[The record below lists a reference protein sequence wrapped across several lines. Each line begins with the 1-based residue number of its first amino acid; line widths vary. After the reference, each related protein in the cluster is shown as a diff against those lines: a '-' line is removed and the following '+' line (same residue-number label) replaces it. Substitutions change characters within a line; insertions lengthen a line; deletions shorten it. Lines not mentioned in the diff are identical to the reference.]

1 MMDSKQRADAVSKQ
15 NIETS
20 ASTSIRAH
28 IAEQQWGG
36 FVSDFWTY
44 FKSVADMNAKVAANP
59 AWSVIE
65 HEVVTW

>member
-1 MMDSKQRADAVSKQ
+1 MNHVTQ
-15 NIETS
+15 NKA
-20 ASTSIRAH
+20 ASPGAPTTSIRAH

-44 FKSVADMNAKVAANP
+44 FKSVADMNTKVAANP

>member
-1 MMDSKQRADAVSKQ
+1 MLNGATNMNQAKGHSPSAD
-15 NIETS
+15 T
-20 ASTSIRAH
+20 TSIRAH

-44 FKSVADMNAKVAANP
+44 FKSVEHMNAKVAECP

-65 HEVVTW
+65 HEVVSW